1 MCSSPTS
8 QQCPVCQSTS
18 YCSKTCEKAD
28 QPTHKLLCR
37 TPPVPISYMQGQP
50 MFATRQAL
58 LFPEK
63 EQAPRWASYNARYP
77 PDSYYHYPYRN
88 YASHIPEHPA
98 KQLISFEGPHLTITG
113 NALRARSR
121 TNNQIE
127 VYYTAK
133 SPGDGF
139 SLNLSV
145 LGATQQ
151 RAAQSW
157 FGPLL
162 AVKVVLPVTTP
173 PQYLDI
179 DMIDFR
185 DVIDLL
191 CTHPALD
198 INAMTDPAAASNLEV
213 SAVRINSRSDQARG
227 RAAFELLRIRGDDPA
242 CRAPV
247 TAISRQIQFPLRVSR
262 CRPPYAAGY
271 DPAVHYVD
279 NPAATYLQLG
289 IDPESDWGF
298 VGREWVDPAGSVIV
312 VRENAGELHPQ
323 HVEALAYWCA
333 YVLRPMFL
341 DSLGMGAEPE
351 EPMEKEA
358 VLGRVTRREWL
369 RFYRGFDESKC
380 VEGMGWK
387 RGVLPC

>member
-1 MCSSPTS
+1 MYP
-8 QQCPVCQSTS
+8 
-18 YCSKTCEKAD
+18 
-28 QPTHKLLCR
+28 
-37 TPPVPISYMQGQP
+37 
-50 MFATRQAL
+50 TRQGL

-63 EQAPRWASYNARYP
+63 EQAPRWASYNVKHP
-77 PDSYYHYPYRN
+77 PGFQYSVYNRF
-88 YASHIPEHPA
+88 YAGGTPEHPA
-98 KQLISFEGPHLTITG
+98 TQLIFSTGPHLTITG

-127 VYYTAK
+127 VYTTVK
-133 SPGDGF
+133 TPGDRSG
-139 SLNLSV
+139 LNLSV
-145 LGATQQ
+145 LGATQH

-162 AVKVVLPVTTP
+162 AIKVGLPATIP
-173 PQYLDI
+173 PEYLDM
-179 DMIDFR
+179 DMIDLR

-191 CTHPALD
+191 CTHPWLD
-198 INAMTDPAAASNLEV
+198 INAMSDPVAASNLEV

-227 RAAFELLRIRGDDPA
+227 RAPFELLRIRGDDPA

-247 TAISRQIQFPLRVSR
+247 TAISRRIQFPLRVSR
-262 CRPPYAAGY
+262 CTPPHAAGY
-271 DPAVHYVD
+271 DPAAHYVD

-289 IDPESDWGF
+289 VDPESNWGF

-312 VRENAGELHPQ
+312 VREDAGELHPQ

-351 EPMEKEA
+351 EPMEKET

-369 RFYRGFDESKC
+369 RFYRGFDESKSN
-380 VEGMGWK
+380 EKMGWK
-387 RGVLPC
+387 IGIAPF

>member
-1 MCSSPTS
+1 MCSSPRS
-8 QQCPVCQSTS
+8 RQCPTCQSTS

-28 QPTHKLLCR
+28 QPAHKLLCR
-37 TPPVPISYMQGQP
+37 SPPAPDYYQQQQP
-50 MFATRQAL
+50 YASRQAL
-58 LFPEK
+58 LFPVK
-63 EQAPRWASYNARYP
+63 EQAPRWAAYNAKHP
-77 PDSYYHYPYRN
+77 PGFQYSYQNQY
-88 YASHIPEHPA
+88 YAGRTPEHPA
-98 KQLISFEGPHLTITG
+98 TQLIFSEGQDLTITG

-121 TNNQIE
+121 THNQIE
-127 VYYTAK
+127 VYYTQK
-133 SPGDGF
+133 TPGEG
-139 SLNLSV
+139 SGLNLSV
-145 LGATQQ
+145 LGATQH
-151 RAAQSW
+151 RAAHSW

-162 AVKVVLPVTTP
+162 AVKVALPATTP
-173 PQYLDI
+173 PQYLDM

-191 CTHPALD
+191 CTYPWFD
-198 INAMTDPAAASNLEV
+198 INDMTDPAAASNLEV

-227 RAAFELLRIRGDDPA
+227 RAPFEFLRIRGDDPA

-247 TAISRQIQFPLRVSR
+247 TAISRRIEFPLRVSR
-262 CRPPYAAGY
+262 CTPPYAAGY
-271 DPAVHYVD
+271 DPAAHYVD

-289 IDPESDWGF
+289 VDPESDWGF

-312 VRENAGELHPQ
+312 VREDAGELHPQ

-351 EPMEKEA
+351 EPMEKET

-369 RFYRGFDESKC
+369 RFYRGFDESKGD
-380 VEGMGWK
+380 EKMGWK
-387 RGVLPC
+387 TGISPC